1 MTAARTYD
9 QVVEDGRASTATM
22 VELERPSPDR
32 AVLRLADPD
41 KLNILS
47 APLMLQLQEH
57 GEALVRDPEVRSIVL
72 TGDGPA
78 FSAGGDL
85 RMMQGAIDQFGA
97 EDDTEGAFMPYQWIR
112 NRFGAF
118 ARLIAKSDKAWIAAL
133 NGPAAGV
140 GLAFALTSDMAIAA
154 DDAVIVPAFGRL
166 GLVPEVG
173 TSWALTR
180 ALGYRRAFEFYVGGD
195 HIDARRAAE
204 LGLVNEVVPAGE
216 LLARAHE
223 WCDRIA
229 ELPDHVLPIAKPL
242 LRASAD
248 ASWDQSLTMEEL
260 AEPMCFT
267 TRGFADGVASV
278 TAATAGSER
287 HSGG

>member
-1 MTAARTYD
+1 MTAAKTYD
-9 QVVEDGRASTATM
+9 QVVQEGRDAGESM
-22 VELERPSPDR
+22 VAVDRPSPDR
-32 AVLRLADPD
+32 AILRMADPD

-57 GEALVRDPEVRSIVL
+57 GEALVRDPEIRSIVL
-72 TGDGPA
+72 TGEGSA

-85 RMMQGAIDQFGA
+85 RMMQRAVDQFGA
-97 EDDTEGAFMPYQWIR
+97 DDDTECAFMPYQWIR
-112 NRFGAF
+112 TRFGGF

-140 GLAFALTSDMAIAA
+140 GLAFALTSDLAIAA
-154 DDAVIVPAFGRL
+154 DGAVIVPAFGRL

-180 ALGYRRAFEFYVGGD
+180 ALGYRRAFEFYVGGE
-195 HIDARRAAE
+195 HIDARRAAD
-204 LGLVNEVVPAGE
+204 LGLVNEVVPAAE
-216 LLARAHE
+216 LLPRAHE

-229 ELPDHVLPIAKPL
+229 ALPDHVLPIAKPL
-242 LRASAD
+242 LRSSAD

-267 TRGFADGVASV
+267 TRGFADGVARVSS
-278 TAATAGSER
+278 ATAGR
-287 HSGG
+287 

>member
-9 QVVEDGRASTATM
+9 EVVAEGRASGAQM
-22 VELERPSPDR
+22 VRAERPSPDR
-32 AVLRLADPD
+32 AVLTLADPE

-57 GEALVRDPEVRSIVL
+57 GERLVQDPEVRSIVL
-72 TGDGPA
+72 TGDGPG

-85 RMMQGAIDQFGA
+85 RMMQQAVDQFGA
-97 EDDTEGAFMPYQWIR
+97 DDDTEGAFMPYQWIR
-112 NRFGAF
+112 YRFGAF

-140 GLAFALTSDMAIAA
+140 GLAFALTCDLALAA
-154 DDAVIVPAFGRL
+154 DDAVIVPAFGKL

-180 ALGYRRAFEFYVGGD
+180 ALGYRRAFEFYVGGE

-204 LGLVNEVVPAGE
+204 LGLVNEVVPRDE

-229 ELPDHVLPIAKPL
+229 GLPAHALPIAKPL

-278 TAATAGSER
+278 TAATARPARS
-287 HSGG
+287 

>member
-9 QVVEDGRASTATM
+9 QVVDEGRASGAAM

-32 AVLRLADPD
+32 AVLRMADPD

-57 GEALVRDPEVRSIVL
+57 GERLVADPEVRSIVL
-72 TGDGPA
+72 TGDGPG

-85 RMMQGAIDQFGA
+85 RMMQQAVDQFGSD
-97 EDDTEGAFMPYQWIR
+97 DDTEGAFMPYQWIR
-112 NRFGAF
+112 NQVGAMV
-118 ARLIAKSDKAWIAAL
+118 RLIARSDKAFIAAL

-140 GLAFALTSDMAIAA
+140 GLAFALTSDIAIAA
-154 DDAVIVPAFGRL
+154 EGAVLVPAFGRL

-180 ALGYRRAFEFYVGGD
+180 ALGYRRAFEFYVGGEQ
-195 HIDARRAAE
+195 IDAGRAAD

-216 LLARAHE
+216 LRDRALE
-223 WCDRIA
+223 WCDRVCA
-229 ELPDHVLPIAKPL
+229 LPPHALPIAKPL
-242 LRASAD
+242 LRAAAD
-248 ASWDQSLTMEEL
+248 ASWEQSLAMEEF

-278 TAATAGSER
+278 TAATSAAAQAR
-287 HSGG
+287 

>member
-1 MTAARTYD
+1 MTPVKTYD
-9 QVVEDGRASTATM
+9 EVVAEGRASEQTM
-22 VELERPSPDR
+22 VELDRPSPDR
-32 AVLRLADPD
+32 AILRMADPD

-47 APLMLQLQEH
+47 APLMLQLQDHAER
-57 GEALVRDPEVRSIVL
+57 LVRDPAVRSIVL
-72 TGDGPA
+72 TGDGPG

-85 RMMQGAIDQFGA
+85 RMMQQAVDQFGDD
-97 EDDTEGAFMPYQWIR
+97 DDTEGAFMPYQWIR
-112 NRFGAF
+112 YRFGAF

-140 GLAFALTSDMAIAA
+140 GLAFALTSDIAIAA
-154 DDAVIVPAFGRL
+154 EDAVIVPAFGRL

-180 ALGYRRAFEFYVGGD
+180 ALGYRRAFEFYVGGE
-195 HIDARRAAE
+195 HIDARRAAD
-204 LGLVNEVVPAGE
+204 LGLVNEVVPSGE
-216 LLARAHE
+216 LLARAHA

-229 ELPDHVLPIAKPL
+229 ALPAHALPIAKPL

-248 ASWDQSLTMEEL
+248 ASWDQSLAMEEL

-267 TRGFADGVASV
+267 TRGFADGVAAV
-278 TAATAGSER
+278 TAATAGPAR
-287 HSGG
+287 H

>member
-1 MTAARTYD
+1 MTAKTY
-9 QVVEDGRASTATM
+9 EDVIAEGRESDRRM
-22 VELERPSPDR
+22 VRVDRPSPDR
-32 AVLRLADPD
+32 AVLTLADPD

-57 GEALVRDPEVRSIVL
+57 GELLVRDAQVRSIVM
-72 TGDGPA
+72 TGEGSA

-85 RMMQGAIDQFGA
+85 RMMQQAVDQFGS
-97 EDDTEGAFMPYQWIR
+97 EEDTEGAFMPYQWIR

-140 GLAFALTSDMAIAA
+140 GLAFALTADLAIAA
-154 DDAVIVPAFGRL
+154 DEAVIVPAFGKL

-173 TSWALTR
+173 TSWALTH
-180 ALGYRRAFEFYVGGD
+180 ALGYRRAFEFYVGGE
-195 HIDARRAAE
+195 HIDARRAAD

-216 LLARAHE
+216 LLARAHA

-229 ELPDHVLPIAKPL
+229 GLPDHALPIAKPL

-267 TRGFADGVASV
+267 TQGFADGVAQV
-278 TAATAGSER
+278 TAATAGPAHR
-287 HSGG
+287 

>member
-1 MTAARTYD
+1 MTAVKTYEE
-9 QVVEDGRASTATM
+9 VVTEGRASDRRM

-32 AVLRLADPD
+32 AVLRLADPA

-57 GEALVRDPEVRSIVL
+57 GERLVQDPDVRSIVL
-72 TGDGPA
+72 TGDGPG

-85 RMMQGAIDQFGA
+85 RMMQQAIDQFGA
-97 EDDTEGAFMPYQWIR
+97 DEDTEGAFMPYQWIR
-112 NRFGAF
+112 YRFGAF
-118 ARLIAKSDKAWIAAL
+118 ARLIAKSDRAWIAAL

-140 GLAFALTSDMAIAA
+140 GLAFALTCDLAIAA
-154 DDAVIVPAFGRL
+154 EDAVIVPAFGKL

-173 TSWALTR
+173 TSWALTH
-180 ALGYRRAFEFYVGGD
+180 ALGYRRAFEFYVGGE

-204 LGLVNEVVPAGE
+204 LGLVNEVVPSGD
-216 LLARAHE
+216 LLARANE

-229 ELPDHVLPIAKPL
+229 GLPDHVLPIAKPL
-242 LRASAD
+242 LRASVD

-267 TRGFADGVASV
+267 TRGFADGVASI
-278 TAATAGSER
+278 TAATAGPAR
-287 HSGG
+287 H

>member
-1 MTAARTYD
+1 MTARTYQD
-9 QVVEDGRASTATM
+9 VVAEGRGDGARF
-22 VELERPSPDR
+22 VEVDRPSPDR
-32 AVLRLADPD
+32 AVLRMADPE

-57 GEALVRDPEVRSIVL
+57 AGALVRDPEVRSIVL
-72 TGDGPA
+72 TGDGPG

-85 RMMQGAIDQFGA
+85 RMMQGAIDSFGS

-112 NRFGAF
+112 YRFGAF
-118 ARLIAKSDKAWIAAL
+118 ARLIAHSDKAWIAAL

-140 GLAFALTSDMAIAA
+140 GLAFALTADIAIASEE
-154 DDAVIVPAFGRL
+154 AVIVPAFGRL

-180 ALGYRRAFEFYVGGD
+180 ALGYRRAFEFYVGGEQ
-195 HIDARRAAE
+195 IGAARAVE
-204 LGLVNEVVPAGE
+204 LGLVNEVVPAGD
-216 LLARAHE
+216 LLDRADE

-229 ELPDHVLPIAKPL
+229 KLPAHALPIAKPL

-248 ASWDQSLTMEEL
+248 ASWDQSLQMEEL

-267 TRGFADGVASV
+267 TRGFADGVARV
-278 TAATAGSER
+278 TAATA
-287 HSGG
+287 SG

>member
-1 MTAARTYD
+1 MTAAKTYD
-9 QVVEDGRASTATM
+9 DVVAEGRSADRRM
-22 VELERPSPDR
+22 VEVERPAPDR
-32 AVLRLADPD
+32 AILRLADPE

-57 GEALVRDPEVRSIVL
+57 GEQLVRDPDVRSIVL
-72 TGDGPA
+72 TGEGPG

-85 RMMQGAIDQFGA
+85 RMMQHAVDQFGTD
-97 EDDTEGAFMPYQWIR
+97 DDTEGAFMPYQWIR
-112 NRFGAF
+112 YRFGAF

-140 GLAFALTSDMAIAA
+140 GLAFALTCDIAIAA
-154 DDAVIVPAFGRL
+154 EGAVLVPAFGRL

-180 ALGYRRAFEFYVGGD
+180 ALGYRRAFEFYVGGE
-195 HIDARRAAE
+195 HIDAERAAD
-204 LGLVNEVVPAGE
+204 LGLVNEVVPGDD
-216 LLARAHE
+216 LLARAHA
-223 WCDRIA
+223 WCDLIA
-229 ELPDHVLPIAKPL
+229 GLPAHALPIAKPL

-267 TRGFADGVASV
+267 TRGFADGVTAV
-278 TAATAGSER
+278 TAATAGPAR
-287 HSGG
+287 Q

>member
-1 MTAARTYD
+1 MTVAKTYD
-9 QVVEDGRASTATM
+9 DVVAEGRESGAQM
-22 VELERPSPDR
+22 VRLERPSPDR
-32 AVLRLADPD
+32 AVLTLADPD

-47 APLMLQLQEH
+47 APLMLQLQDH
-57 GEALVRDPEVRSIVL
+57 GERLVADPDVRSIVL
-72 TGDGPA
+72 TGDGPG

-85 RMMQGAIDQFGA
+85 RMMQQAVDQFGA
-97 EDDTEGAFMPYQWIR
+97 DDDTEGAFMPYQWIR
-112 NRFGAF
+112 YRFGAF

-140 GLAFALTSDMAIAA
+140 GLAFALTCDLAIAA
-154 DDAVIVPAFGRL
+154 EDAVIVPAFGKL

-180 ALGYRRAFEFYVGGD
+180 ALGYRRTFEFYVGGE
-195 HIDARRAAE
+195 HIDARRAVE
-204 LGLVNEVVPAGE
+204 LGLVNEVVRGDE
-216 LLARAHE
+216 LLSRAHA

-229 ELPDHVLPIAKPL
+229 GLPDHALPIAKPL

-267 TRGFADGVASV
+267 TRGFADGVARV
-278 TAATAGSER
+278 TAATAGPAR
-287 HSGG
+287 N